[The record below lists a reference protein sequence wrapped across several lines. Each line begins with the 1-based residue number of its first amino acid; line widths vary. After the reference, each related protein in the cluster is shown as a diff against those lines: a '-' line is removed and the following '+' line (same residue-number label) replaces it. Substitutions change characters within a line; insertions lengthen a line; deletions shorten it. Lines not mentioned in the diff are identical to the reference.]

1 MSVSDLSIA
10 KYVRSHVK
18 LKNQLKQS
26 GVKAQTIGR
35 LEKAFSLLPDEVL
48 DLFLSEQR
56 VLTVVMEP
64 DLQIPLGMTT
74 KTLRKPDG
82 LNYFI
87 IIRQEQE
94 EWPEDLFLGAFFRE
108 LGHVVCERLPE
119 DEWPV
124 PRGDRA
130 RFRERIEYEADAMVW
145 KWGLRHYS
153 MRHLFATY
161 PEHWAEK
168 IVAEIGR
175 ILSEEKPLH

>member
-10 KYVRSHVK
+10 KYVRSHVQSK
-18 LKNQLKQS
+18 IQSKQRE
-26 GVKAQTIGR
+26 VKPQTTGR
-35 LEKAFSLLPDEVL
+35 LEKAFSLLPDDIL
-48 DLFLSEQR
+48 DLFLSENR
-56 VLTVVMEP
+56 VLTIVIEP
-64 DLQIPLGMTT
+64 NLQIPLGMAT
-74 KTLRKPDG
+74 KTLRKPSG

-94 EWPEDLFLGAFFRE
+94 DWPEDLFLGAFFRE
-108 LGHVVCERLPE
+108 LGHVVRERLPE

-161 PEHWAEK
+161 PEQWAEK
-168 IVAEIGR
+168 IVSEIEK
-175 ILSEEKPLH
+175 ILSEDRRLH

>member
-1 MSVSDLSIA
+1 MSVSDVPIA
-10 KYVRSHVK
+10 EYVRSHVQ
-18 LKNQLKQS
+18 LRNQPKQRE
-26 GVKAQTIGR
+26 VRPQTTGR
-35 LEKAFSLLPDEVL
+35 LEKAFSLLPDEIL
-48 DLFLSEQR
+48 DLFLSEKR
-56 VLTVVMEP
+56 VLTIVIEP

-74 KTLRKPDG
+74 KTLRKNSG

-87 IIRQEQE
+87 IIRQEHE

-108 LGHVVCERLPE
+108 IGHVVCERLPE

-145 KWGLRHYS
+145 KWSLRHYS

-161 PEHWAEK
+161 PEHWAEQ
-168 IVAEIGR
+168 IVAEIEK